1 VERVKVVS
9 KGEGSGEGVDA
20 ILVSDTLRYFSLADL
35 ARGWGLLRLP
45 IDLCASVSEERRDGE
60 GAGLQE
66 LFRLS
71 YTRRYISFADF
82 ARGVCC
88 DNQWTCAFV
97 RKWSQ
102 EMLHTATQM
111 SIAAKVSASL

>member
-1 VERVKVVS
+1 MKVVS

-20 ILVSDTLRYFSLADL
+20 TLVSNTVTRSRTFSLADL

-45 IDLCASVSEERRDGE
+45 IDLCASASEERRDGE

-71 YTRRYISFADF
+71 YTRRYISLADF

-88 DNQWTCAFV
+88 DNQWNCVIV
-97 RKWSQ
+97 RKRSQ
-102 EMLHTATQM
+102 
-111 SIAAKVSASL
+111 